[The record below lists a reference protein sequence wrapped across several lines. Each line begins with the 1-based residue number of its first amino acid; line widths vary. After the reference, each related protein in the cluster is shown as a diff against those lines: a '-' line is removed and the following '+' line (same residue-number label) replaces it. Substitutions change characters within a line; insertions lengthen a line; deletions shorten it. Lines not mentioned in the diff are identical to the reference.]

1 MDILLIGSG
10 GREHAFAVKILESPE
25 CTNLYVAPGNAG
37 TAQIAKNINIKET
50 DFKGLRRFI
59 LANKIQMVVVGPEE
73 PLVRG
78 IRDFLAND
86 VATSHVLV
94 VGPSQQGAALEG
106 SKDFSKKFMAR
117 HQIPTAAYHTF
128 THETLEN
135 GLEFISHQNPPI
147 VLKAD
152 GLAGGKGVLITSSRQ
167 EAKDCLKEMIV
178 DAKFGE
184 ASQKVVIEEYLE
196 GIELSV
202 FVATDG
208 ENYKILPEA
217 KDYKRIGEKDTGLN
231 TGGMGAVS
239 PVPFADKSF
248 MNKVERQIVRPTVDG
263 LHKEK
268 IDYKGFLFIGLMNI
282 NGEPKVIEYNVRM
295 GDPETQAVLPRIKS
309 DFVKLLR
316 AVGNGTLV
324 DYELEIEPICTT
336 TVVMVA
342 DGYPGSYEKGEKIEG
357 LDADGNTSLTFHAGT
372 QLGENGDILTNGGR
386 VLGITG
392 KGDST
397 EEAIANAYE
406 RVGQI
411 AWPKQYFRRDIGQD
425 ILNYGK

>member
-37 TAQIAKNINIKET
+37 TAQIAKNIHIKGT
-50 DFKGLRRFI
+50 DFEGLKRFV
-59 LANKIQMVVVGPEE
+59 LANKIQLVVVGSEE

-78 IRDFLAND
+78 ISDFLAND
-86 VATSHVLV
+86 EATRDILV

-117 HQIPTAAYHTF
+117 HRIPTAAYHTF
-128 THETLEN
+128 THETLEE

-178 DAKFGE
+178 GAKFGE

-208 ENYKILPEA
+208 ESYKILPEA

-239 PVPFADKSF
+239 PVPFADKAF
-248 MNKVERQIVRPTVDG
+248 MEKVERQIVRPTVDG

-309 DFVKLLR
+309 DFVKLLQ
-316 AVGNGTLV
+316 AIGNGTLA
-324 DYELEIEPICTT
+324 DYELEIESTCTT

-342 DGYPGSYEKGEKIEG
+342 DGYPGTYAKGAKIEG
-357 LDADGNTSLTFHAGT
+357 LNSDRGTSLIFHAGT
-372 QLGENGDILTNGGR
+372 QLSENGDILTNGGR

-392 KGDST
+392 KGNST

-411 AWPKQYFRRDIGQD
+411 AWAKQYFRRDIGQD

>member
-37 TAQIAKNINIKET
+37 TAQIAKNINIKGT
-50 DFKGLRRFI
+50 DFEGLKDFI

-78 IRDFLAND
+78 IRDFLVND
-86 VATSHVLV
+86 EATSHVLV

-128 THETLEN
+128 THETLEE
-135 GLEFISHQNPPI
+135 GLEFIGHQNPPI

-152 GLAGGKGVLITSSRQ
+152 GLAGGKGVLITNSRQ
-167 EAKDCLKEMIV
+167 EAIDNLKEMILN
-178 DAKFGE
+178 AKFGE

-208 ENYKILPEA
+208 KNYKILPEA

-248 MNKVERQIVRPTVDG
+248 MEKVEQQIVRPTVDG
-263 LHKEK
+263 LRKEK
-268 IDYKGFLFIGLMNI
+268 IDYKGFLFIGLMNR

-309 DFVKLLR
+309 DFVKLLQ
-316 AVGNGTLV
+316 AIGNETLS
-324 DYELEIEPICTT
+324 DYELEIGDIYTT

-342 DGYPGSYEKGEKIEG
+342 DGYPGTYEKGKKIEG
-357 LDADGNTSLTFHAGT
+357 LNSKMDKSLTFHAGT

-392 KGDST
+392 KGKST

-406 RVGQI
+406 RVRQI
-411 AWPKQYFRRDIGQD
+411 AWDKQYFRRDIGQD
-425 ILNYGK
+425 ILHYGK

>member
-37 TAQIAKNINIKET
+37 TAQIAKNINITGT
-50 DFKGLRRFI
+50 DFEGLKKFI
-59 LANKIQMVVVGPEE
+59 LANKIQLVVVGPEE

-78 IRDFLAND
+78 ISDFLAND
-86 VATSHVLV
+86 EATRDILV

-117 HQIPTAAYHTF
+117 HHIPTAAYHTF
-128 THETLEN
+128 TRETLEE
-135 GLEFISHQNPPI
+135 GLEFINHQIPPI

-152 GLAGGKGVLITSSRQ
+152 GLAGGKGVLITDSHQ
-167 EAKDCLKEMIV
+167 EARDSLKEMIL
-178 DAKFGE
+178 DSKFGK

-208 ENYKILPEA
+208 KSYRILPEA

-239 PVPFADKSF
+239 PVPFADKAF
-248 MNKVERQIVRPTVDG
+248 MDKVERQIVQPTING
-263 LHKEK
+263 LQKEK

-309 DFVKLLR
+309 DFLKLLQ
-316 AVGNGTLV
+316 AIGKGTLS
-324 DYELEIEPICTT
+324 DYELEIEDICTT
-336 TVVMVA
+336 TVVMVS
-342 DGYPGSYEKGEKIEG
+342 DGYPGSYKKGKRIEG
-357 LDADGNTSLTFHAGT
+357 LNLEVDMSLTFHAGT
-372 QLGENGDILTNGGR
+372 QLGENAAIFTNGGR

-392 KGDST
+392 KGKNT

-406 RVGQI
+406 RVRQI
-411 AWPKQYFRRDIGQD
+411 AWDKQYFRRDIGQD
-425 ILNYGK
+425 ILHYGK